1 MLLSRFFSPSV
12 NVRLFDP
19 MPLPRKSA
27 AGRRERIAVAR
38 GMVAGGGEA
47 GSAAGGGARP
57 AVGAC
62 NKTNSDKCA
71 LKPRKASARRFTYK
85 IKKIPVYA

>member
-19 MPLPRKSA
+19 MPLPRRSA

-47 GSAAGGGARP
+47 GAALIGGARP
-57 AVGAC
+57 PAGADT
-62 NKTNSDKCA
+62 KTHTGKHA

-85 IKKIPVYA
+85 IKKIPVSA